1 MGYAG
6 RAVPRTETDVGQFR
20 RAYGVPTRMPV
31 CERRDEEGSM
41 PNISIIS
48 EKRRCT
54 VCIHPER
61 AAIDRLLASGG
72 ASQRAIA
79 DRFQVGR
86 NALARHHER
95 HVLQAVRN
103 QIARRQERE
112 ANSLAEVWSERLE
125 ETFAAARRGLARAE
139 DDDERWTNAIGFLS
153 AMNKSCELGLKSAG
167 VIEGGRGTTN
177 VSIEQVIM
185 LPEQVLRRPRTTR
198 LT

>member
-1 MGYAG
+1 
-6 RAVPRTETDVGQFR
+6 
-20 RAYGVPTRMPV
+20 
-31 CERRDEEGSM
+31 M

-185 LPEQVLRRPRTTR
+185 LPGASFTTAADDSADVEGVAPAHGTGEHVNTIELRALPEPPEKI
-198 LT
+198 